1 VVLLEVVAALA
12 LFSAAAVVVLSAMGA
27 SVRAADGARLQAV
40 AADLAVT
47 RLSEIQMGLE
57 PVQSDGPTEY
67 EDAAL
72 AGWTWE
78 VAVSDAD
85 TPADLPAMQFVEVII
100 RHAGKDLTYRL
111 VDVLPAQREEGAALV
126 MAKPGREGRP

>member
-1 VVLLEVVAALA
+1 VVAALA

-57 PVQSDGPTEY
+57 PVQTDGPAEY
-67 EDAAL
+67 KDAAL

-85 TPADLPAMQFVEVII
+85 TPVDLPPMQYVEVIV
-100 RHAGKDLTYRL
+100 RHAAKDVTYRL
-111 VDVLPAQREEGAALV
+111 VELLPAQREEGAALV
-126 MAKPGREGRP
+126 MAKPRREGRP